1 MDPKLTTRKDQY
13 REQRAR
19 GAYIAM
25 ICQPE
30 ATFDLSMAAQH
41 QEPTDADIAAL
52 NKRIKWQMEHLD
64 REIRYVKLD
73 LDRMKL
79 FVFIDSLFANNKDF
93 SSQIGYKIIIANETT
108 RAPYDNSSFRMR
120 GNLVHYNSTKSK
132 RVTRSVLALEIYS
145 MVRSVNIAIAINITI
160 KMITNQLELLLMPI
174 IIYTNSYLLY
184 K

>member
-1 MDPKLTTRKDQY
+1 
-13 REQRAR
+13 
-19 GAYIAM
+19 M

-64 REIRYVKLD
+64 RGIRYIKLD
-73 LDRMKL
+73 LDRTKL
-79 FVFIDSLFANNKDF
+79 FVFVDGSFANNKDF

-120 GNLVHYNSTKSK
+120 GNLV
-132 RVTRSVLALEIYS
+132 
-145 MVRSVNIAIAINITI
+145 
-160 KMITNQLELLLMPI
+160 
-174 IIYTNSYLLY
+174 
-184 K
+184 